1 VTGHKEDE
9 MFQRGI
15 RAPIWALVC
24 LSLGGALLHLR
35 IHPPADSLFNCVP
48 TAFAVINVLVL
59 PFLFNNRRTV
69 AWAYL
74 LNAVT
79 VVVGTVTMA
88 YFSITHWKGP
98 VTVQAV
104 LLQSTLPDIIILAA
118 KLPLAH
124 IILRHFRPAHAQGGA
139 S

>member
-1 VTGHKEDE
+1 
-9 MFQRGI
+9 MFKREI
-15 RAPIWALVC
+15 RCPIWALFC
-24 LSLGGALLHLR
+24 ISLGGALLHLR
-35 IHPPADSLFNCVP
+35 IHPPTDSLFDCVP
-48 TAFAVINVLVL
+48 TAFAVLNVLVL
-59 PFLFNNRRTV
+59 PFLFNYRETV

-88 YFSITHWKGP
+88 YYSITHWQGP
-98 VTVQAV
+98 VTPLGI
-104 LLQSTLPDIIILAA
+104 LLRTTLPDITILAA

-124 IILRHFRPAHAQGGA
+124 IILRHFRPLDSEGDA